1 MRVKVHQDEGKKA
14 SLESNGHYE
23 IGRKHVFDGVV
34 RGTLQHKTCLI
45 FKYKS

>member
-1 MRVKVHQDEGKKA
+1 MRVKVHQYEDKEA
-14 SLESNGHYE
+14 CLESKGHYE
-23 IGRKHVFDGVV
+23 IERKHVFDGVV